1 MTCTNRKCK
10 AEIALWD
17 AIEQKFASDEF
28 KNRVRALREA
38 SLISIDNESRELILE
53 GHARTI
59 TGQAG
64 QIYRAYTNSDHGI
77 DGEIEFKDDEGHA
90 TGERLYLQLKSGDS
104 HLRDRQRDKVEVFDI
119 KKPRWAEYWAA
130 QRYPVMLVIRTS
142 DGRIRWFNAT
152 QYLREKQAT
161 GEWPVTQII
170 FEADDFSVVSI
181 LETRRQ
187 VLNRRNKE
195 DFGF

>member
-1 MTCTNRKCK
+1 
-10 AEIALWD
+10 
-17 AIEQKFASDEF
+17 
-28 KNRVRALREA
+28 
-38 SLISIDNESRELILE
+38 
-53 GHARTI
+53 
-59 TGQAG
+59 
-64 QIYRAYTNSDHGI
+64 
-77 DGEIEFKDDEGHA
+77 
-90 TGERLYLQLKSGDS
+90 
-104 HLRDRQRDKVEVFDI
+104 
-119 KKPRWAEYWAA
+119 
-130 QRYPVMLVIRTS
+130 MLVIRTS

-152 QYLREKQAT
+152 EYLRKKQAF